1 MTPPIQAWVDG
12 LMAALNAPLFSLGT
26 QPVSLSWLLETV
38 LLLGLV
44 ALVTHGTKRLLKR
57 RLLLG
62 IGEANREVI
71 ASLVGLVVAV
81 TGTVLVLQAK
91 GLNFANLAMLAGGL
105 GIGVGLGLQELTKN
119 LASGA
124 TLLGER
130 KLRVGDLVE
139 FDGKAGHI
147 QEISIRATVI
157 RTFRGSELI
166 VPNSELTNHAVENW
180 SYANR
185 HGRLDIP
192 IQVEFGTDPVL
203 VTELLLQSASAEEA
217 VLHDP
222 PPKVIFKQL
231 GAEGLEFIL
240 WVWVD
245 PIDRSLSI
253 QSSLNFLIEH
263 HFRRH
268 GVRMPLRPT
277 EVWVAEPDS
286 KDGISRNQLPALPGP
301 AAPPTLRARLL
312 ELPYFHDFD
321 PLQIRQLIERGQR
334 RDLDTGHILV
344 HQGARD
350 HAFCIVL
357 CGAIDAFYEN
367 RKISRR
373 VFTFREG
380 EFFGELPLLLNMPY
394 PTTLRATGK
403 TALFVIPPQSFLDL
417 LGRYPDLKKAVM
429 TELEKRREQIEL
441 CRETLRALGVLDE
454 DRAANPVTWLRQRLT
469 KLFAPNE

>member
-1 MTPPIQAWVDG
+1 
-12 LMAALNAPLFSLGT
+12 
-26 QPVSLSWLLETV
+26 
-38 LLLGLV
+38 
-44 ALVTHGTKRLLKR
+44 
-57 RLLLG
+57 
-62 IGEANREVI
+62 
-71 ASLVGLVVAV
+71 
-81 TGTVLVLQAK
+81 
-91 GLNFANLAMLAGGL
+91 
-105 GIGVGLGLQELTKN
+105 
-119 LASGA
+119 
-124 TLLGER
+124 
-130 KLRVGDLVE
+130 
-139 FDGKAGHI
+139 
-147 QEISIRATVI
+147 VI

-185 HGRLDIP
+185 HGRLDIA

-203 VTELLLQSASAEEA
+203 VTELLLQSAYAEEA
-217 VLHDP
+217 VLTDP

-231 GAEGLEFIL
+231 GGEGLEFIL

-245 PIDRSLSI
+245 PIDRSLSV

-268 GVRMPLRPT
+268 GIRMPLRPT
-277 EVWVAEPDS
+277 EVWVAEQDS
-286 KDGISRNQLPALPGP
+286 QGGIARHPPAAQEPGQSVQP
-301 AAPPTLRARLL
+301 APPTLRARLL

-321 PLQIRQLIERGQR
+321 PLQIRQLIEQGQR

-344 HQGARD
+344 HQGDRN

-357 CGAIDAFYEN
+357 CGAIDAYYEN

-373 VFTFREG
+373 LFTFGEG

-403 TALFVIPPQSFLDL
+403 TSLFVIPPQGFLDL
-417 LGRYPDLKKAVM
+417 LGRYPDLKQAVM
-429 TELEKRREQIEL
+429 TELEKRREQIEV
-441 CRETLRALGVLDE
+441 CRESLRALGVLDE

-469 KLFAPNE
+469 KLLGADD